1 MRGTTPRR
9 EQGMAD
15 PVLASM
21 VRATGQTNARHYM
34 AATPQVQAYRDSWVK
49 LAPYRDGEVS
59 PQRTAVD
66 DPAQMAQQIKAKAME
81 LGATMVGIC
90 RLQPHMIDLGEDVP
104 HEFVIVACVA
114 EDYEKVVQGANAV
127 EEEAMRTYAKCT
139 EIATAL
145 AAHVRADGISRA
157 RAPQRR
163 QRGAGNPDFLP
174 GGFRRARA
182 PRQLDQR
189 KIRRQFS
196 SGLCHHR
203 FAPCGR
209 SAARVRRPGL
219 LHELQRLPAQLP
231 RRRHSQGACGNPRH
245 QALAHRSGEMLPLFA
260 PARRVLPPLCRCLPL
275 QREVPSGNLQEFH
288 EGAKTG
294 RLQDAEILVAK
305 RWKNST
311 SMK

>member
-1 MRGTTPRR
+1 
-9 EQGMAD
+9 MAD

-59 PQRTAVD
+59 LERVAVK

-114 EDYEKVVQGANAV
+114 EDYEKVVHGANAV

-145 AAHVRADGISRA
+145 AAHVRGMGYPA
-157 RAPQRR
+157 RAHHNGGSEVQAIPIFYQVGFGELGRHGSLINEKY
-163 QRGAGNPDFLP
+163 GASF
-174 GGFRRARA
+174 
-182 PRQLDQR
+182 
-189 KIRRQFS
+189 
-196 SGLCHHR
+196 
-203 FAPCGR
+203 
-209 SAARVRRPGL
+209 RPGFVTTD
-219 LHELQRLPAQLP
+219 
-231 RRRHSQGACGNPRH
+231 
-245 QALAHRSGEMLPLFA
+245 LPLVEDK
-260 PARRVLPPLCRCLPL
+260 PH
-275 QREVPSGNLQEFH
+275 EF
-288 EGAKTG
+288 GV
-294 RLQDAEILVAK
+294 QDFCMNCNVCQLNCPGDAIPKEHVVTHGIK
-305 RWKNST
+305 RWLIDLEKCYPYSRLRDEYCHLCVDVCPYNVKSHPET
-311 SMK
+311 YKSFMKERKQVGYKTPKSW